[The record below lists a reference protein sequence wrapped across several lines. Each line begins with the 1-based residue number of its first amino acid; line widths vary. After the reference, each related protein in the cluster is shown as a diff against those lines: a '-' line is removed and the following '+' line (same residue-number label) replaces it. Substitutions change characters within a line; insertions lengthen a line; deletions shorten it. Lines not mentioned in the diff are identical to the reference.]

1 MQAQALDDLA
11 RRIEQLERDCR
22 FWRRAGGL
30 AFLVAGALVAG
41 GAATRSTDEVEVER
55 LVIKN
60 KQGSSGT
67 ITLSAEDGVPTLSFA
82 SEGREKISLTIPKDG
97 SPTFTFVESGK
108 GGLMFG
114 LSRNGAPVVN
124 FYDENKRRRI
134 SLGIF
139 PKIGPMISLLDEN
152 NKIISKSP

>member
-1 MQAQALDDLA
+1 MEL
-11 RRIEQLERDCR
+11 
-22 FWRRAGGL
+22 
-30 AFLVAGALVAG
+30 
-41 GAATRSTDEVEVER
+41 ER

-60 KQGSSGT
+60 KQDGSGT
-67 ITLSAEDGVPTLSFA
+67 ITLSAVDGFPSLSFA
-82 SEGREKISLTIPKDG
+82 REGREKISLTIPKDG
-97 SPTFTFVESGK
+97 IPTFSLVESGK

-114 LSRNGAPVVN
+114 LSRNGAPVLN

-139 PKIGPMISLLDEN
+139 PKIGPMISVLDEN